1 MNCLFFGDSLTE
13 GDNCDCKFTDF
24 LPDEYNVRNFGVSG
38 TTIGE
43 YSIYPVDGNSL
54 LSQIAKHQN
63 EIHNATHIFIEY
75 GANDVSAVMCGV
87 ATVKTVVVSFVKAI
101 DWIRQLNSEARIIFL
116 APGSDAIIDEKSYN
130 MCKYLEDEYFENF
143 NFKFPGTLY
152 ADYYKD
158 IINNISNVCDI
169 MYMFDDDM
177 EWEAEYLSDDN
188 IHPNRKGHIRISRN
202 IEKQLFYH

>member
-1 MNCLFFGDSLTE
+1 MNCIFFGDSLTE

-24 LPDEYNVRNFGVSG
+24 LPLEYKVRNFGVSG

-54 LSQIAKHQN
+54 LSQIAKHKD
-63 EIHNATHIFIEY
+63 EIRNATHIFIEY
-75 GANDVSAVMCGV
+75 GANDVSAVMCGF

-101 DWIRQLNSEARIIFL
+101 DWIRQLNSSAKIIFL
-116 APGSDAIIDEKSYN
+116 SPGSDAIIDEKSYD
-130 MCKYLEDEYFENF
+130 MCGYLEDEYFANF
-143 NFKFPGTLY
+143 NFKFPDTLY

-158 IINNISNVCDI
+158 IIHNISNVCDI

-177 EWEAEYLSDDN
+177 EWGDEYLSDDN
-188 IHPNRKGHIRISRN
+188 IHPNRKGHIRIAHN
-202 IEKQLFYH
+202 IENQLVYF